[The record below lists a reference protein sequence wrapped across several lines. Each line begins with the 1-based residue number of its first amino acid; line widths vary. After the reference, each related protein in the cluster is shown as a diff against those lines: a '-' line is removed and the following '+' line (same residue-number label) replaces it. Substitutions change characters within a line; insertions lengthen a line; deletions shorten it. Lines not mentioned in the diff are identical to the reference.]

1 MTRLRWVLLPLI
13 LAVNTCAPDLPDED
27 AESPTYEAT
36 GTIINIEGEYVL
48 IDHGDIEGFM
58 DAMTMTFPVTDVALL
73 EGFEKGTR
81 VTFRVVVDGASYEI
95 DRIEPKDPR

>member
-1 MTRLRWVLLPLI
+1 MLRWVLLLLP
-13 LAVNTCAPDLPDED
+13 LAVNTCAPDRPDAD

-73 EGFEKGTR
+73 EGLEKGTR

-95 DRIEPKDPR
+95 DRIEPKDPP